1 MNPLP
6 LLLPLAA
13 LNEAPASLLTGPID
27 LFNKGGVVMWPLLA
41 CSLVA
46 ATVAIERLL
55 YFWRDRR
62 DTAACGGQAERI
74 IDRAAEGRFDAAAEL
89 GRDARCAAGR
99 VLAEGLK
106 HRAYGLH
113 DTLETAA
120 DVEIDRLRHGLSV
133 LDTIITLAPM
143 LGILGTVTG
152 IIRSFHLLGAGG
164 VENPTAVTG
173 GIAEALITTAAGLVV
188 AIFTL
193 VPFNYCV
200 SQVKRRA
207 RLLEQIMHRFEMACE
222 RGRQHGT

>member
-1 MNPLP
+1 MNVF
-6 LLLPLAA
+6 
-13 LNEAPASLLTGPID
+13 E
-27 LFNKGGVVMWPLLA
+27 LFNKGGVVMWPLLI
-41 CSLVA
+41 CSMAA

-62 DTAACGGQAERI
+62 ATTINSGMTEHIIELAAQGKFTAAEAFGGRTC
-74 IDRAAEGRFDAAAEL
+74 
-89 GRDARCAAGR
+89 CAAVR
-99 VLAEGLK
+99 VLVEGLK

-120 DVEIDRLRHGLSV
+120 DVEIDRLRHGLAV

-152 IIRSFHLLGAGG
+152 IIRSFHLLGVSG

-188 AIFTL
+188 AIGTL

-200 SQVKRRA
+200 SQIKRRA

-222 RGRQHGT
+222 QGRQHGT

>member
-1 MNPLP
+1 MNMLP
-6 LLLPLAA
+6 LTLPLAA
-13 LNEAPASLLTGPID
+13 LSETPAGLLSGPID
-27 LFNKGGVVMWPLLA
+27 IFNKGGVVMWPLLL

-62 DTAACGGQAERI
+62 ATTAAGNTAEQLIDLAAAGQ
-74 IDRAAEGRFDAAAEL
+74 FAAAEEL
-89 GRDARCAAGR
+89 GRSTHCAAGR

-152 IIRSFHLLGAGG
+152 IIRSFHLLGVSG

-173 GIAEALITTAAGLVV
+173 GIAEALITTAAGLVI
-188 AIFTL
+188 AIGTL

>member
-1 MNPLP
+1 MPLLP

-13 LNEAPASLLTGPID
+13 LNEAPAGLLTSPVEIFD
-27 LFNKGGVVMWPLLA
+27 KGGVVMWPLLV

-55 YFWRDRR
+55 FFWRERR
-62 DTAACGGQAERI
+62 ASIAGNSRVEQMIDCAAAGQFTAAEA
-74 IDRAAEGRFDAAAEL
+74 L
-89 GRDARCAAGR
+89 GRDAHGAAGR

-113 DTLETAA
+113 DTMETAA

-152 IIRSFHLLGAGG
+152 IIRSFHLLGLSG

-188 AIFTL
+188 AIGTL

-222 RGRQHGT
+222 RGQTHGA